1 MKKSIINYVVSWKK
15 SGCNFERICFRKS
28 NAVYEYLDI
37 MRDSVILGISELKI
51 LEMKKDGTA
60 NDITEDVNK
69 FLEK

>member
-1 MKKSIINYVVSWKK
+1 MKKGVLNYSVTWKK

-37 MRDSVILGISELKI
+37 MRDSAILGISELKI
-51 LEMKKDGTA
+51 LEIKKDGTA